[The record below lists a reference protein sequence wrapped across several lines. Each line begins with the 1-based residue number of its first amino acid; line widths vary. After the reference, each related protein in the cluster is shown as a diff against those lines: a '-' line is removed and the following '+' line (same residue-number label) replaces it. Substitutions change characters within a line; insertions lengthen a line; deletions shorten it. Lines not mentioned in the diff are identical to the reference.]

1 MQKCKSETE
10 KSEATGLK
18 NMVNQRFFCPEWSFN
33 EAASTFFSLLNW
45 TFRVT
50 ICTPLISLIIDFF
63 TGFNYSTTEAELY
76 IINWQ
81 FIFITKAASFL
92 ERVDGVSIP
101 KWSTNYDLHSR
112 ILENGQK
119 CTVLQKSWDI
129 FVIYNQFIDFWN
141 FLSQAHRCWKA

>member
-81 FIFITKAASFL
+81 FIFITKAAFFL
-92 ERVDGVSIP
+92 DGVSIP

-112 ILENGQK
+112 ILENDDGQNS
-119 CTVLQKSWDI
+119 TVLQK
-129 FVIYNQFIDFWN
+129 
-141 FLSQAHRCWKA
+141 